1 MSKTLLELRRYPS
14 AVAGLAIIGLLVGIS
29 MYTVIAIPYHDAI
42 RLWRGGEQLWLENP
56 RNARPVWMN
65 LLPGVN
71 LPRTQVVSSA
81 SAPRHEEPVGGG
93 ARRITMSLPFDF
105 SPGASLKNWQSSST
119 QRSRPRRP
127 T

>member
-1 MSKTLLELRRYPS
+1 SRELSGGDAPCPRDAMRLGRAPGPAGARRATMGRTLVELRRYPS

-71 LPRTQVVSSA
+71 LPRPLVVSSA
-81 SAPRHEEPVGGG
+81 SAPRH
-93 ARRITMSLPFDF
+93 
-105 SPGASLKNWQSSST
+105 
-119 QRSRPRRP
+119 
-127 T
+127 